1 MRNLKKL
8 ILASAAI
15 SALVITDSSLAISP
29 DGGKGSSHSSS
40 APSSR
45 PLSHTTNSS
54 TNSRGLPI
62 LENPSVDD
70 VKKALG
76 IGQPKTKDLAALK
89 EAGFGSFIEFETDS
103 ATVIPSGGLD
113 IILSALVD
121 LEPDASVEIV
131 GHTDNQGGEAHNMEL
146 SRRRAES
153 VRRWLEQNG
162 VRTGAIRTR
171 GEGFH
176 QPVDTNSTAEGRRK
190 NRRVEFSRIYE

>member
-1 MRNLKKL
+1 MCHFKRLTL
-8 ILASAAI
+8 ISVAF
-15 SALVITDSSLAISP
+15 SALAIANVSWAINP
-29 DGGKGSSHSSS
+29 DGSKGSKPPSSTPSSS
-40 APSSR
+40 SHKTNPSTGGR
-45 PLSHTTNSS
+45 
-54 TNSRGLPI
+54 RPI

-113 IILSALVD
+113 VILSALVD

-131 GHTDNQGGEAHNMEL
+131 GHTDNQGSDAHNMDL
-146 SRRRAES
+146 SRRRADA

-162 VRTGAIRTR
+162 VRAGAIRTD
-171 GEGFH
+171 GKGFH
-176 QPVDTNSTAEGRRK
+176 EPIDSNSTAEGRRK
-190 NRRVEFSRIYE
+190 NRRVEFARIYE